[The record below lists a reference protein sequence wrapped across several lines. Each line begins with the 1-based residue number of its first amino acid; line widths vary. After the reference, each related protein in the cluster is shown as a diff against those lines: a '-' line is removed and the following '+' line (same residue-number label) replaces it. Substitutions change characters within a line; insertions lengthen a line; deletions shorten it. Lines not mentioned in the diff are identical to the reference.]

1 MAEALTNQAYEY
13 LYNKIKS
20 CEYLPGQ
27 ELNEKQLLEETSF
40 GRTPLREAL
49 LMLQSESLIEIFP
62 RKGMRITAFTE
73 KSIDDLYQ
81 TRKLIEPTVCRKYI
95 TLYSKSRLLEFQ
107 KMFERAEDA
116 SDVEEYRIDTSFH
129 SYLISITDN
138 NILINM
144 YHSIMIHQMRMAVYA
159 AMQDSSNR
167 MGNLKQHKA
176 IIDALLREN
185 EEDVQDAIVLH
196 INHSLIKS
204 LKLLR
209 NSDRQA

>member
-13 LYNKIKS
+13 LYNKIIS

-129 SYLISITDN
+129 SYLISITDH
-138 NILINM
+138 NILIN
-144 YHSIMIHQMRMAVYA
+144 QMRMAVYA